1 MKTIVSKSNLSTQE
15 KQFVFQ
21 LWNEEYPA
29 KICYQSVS
37 EFDTYLDNLS
47 EVTHYLLHDEFNV
60 IQGWA
65 ITFTRENEKWFAIII
80 NSKIQ
85 NKGFGT
91 QLLQHLKSIEPQLSG
106 WVIDHSNDSKLDG
119 TTYLSPL
126 HFYLKNGFTV
136 CNKIRIE
143 SEKITA
149 VRIVWKK

>member
-21 LWNEEYPA
+21 LWNDEYPA

-47 EVTHYLLHDEFNV
+47 DVSHYLLFDEFDI

-65 ITFTRENEKWFAIII
+65 ITFTREKETWFAIII
-80 NSKIQ
+80 NSKNK

-91 QLLQHLKSIEPQLSG
+91 QFLQRLKSIESKLSG
-106 WVIDHSNDSKLDG
+106 WVIDHNNDSKLDG
-119 TTYLSPL
+119 TTYFSPL
-126 HFYLKNGFTV
+126 SFYLKNDFTV
-136 CNKIRIE
+136 CNEIRIE

-149 VRIVWKK
+149 VKIVWSL